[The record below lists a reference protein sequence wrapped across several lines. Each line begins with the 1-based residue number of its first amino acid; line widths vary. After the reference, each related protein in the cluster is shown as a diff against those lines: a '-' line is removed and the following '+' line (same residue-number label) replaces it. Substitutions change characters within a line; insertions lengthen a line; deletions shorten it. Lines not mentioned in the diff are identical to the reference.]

1 MNAYRTEGGAI
12 GKEYDAREE
21 GKRRRLSK
29 PPRAA
34 FGLFFRTRV
43 RYRGVAGGSRDG
55 RGVADRARRAAA
67 TPASARSAGAARSVP
82 RDTRRRRRR
91 VPVAFAMRASRP
103 WVPPDQ
109 GSTRDAIVR
118 GNRGMRTHQPCG
130 PGPSWSRALRVGEET
145 GGAERGQPWDLAFA
159 AFGRVALARAP
170 REARAP
176 RTPMALV
183 RRDAGHHARCSGEA
197 RTRAR
202 ALTRGDRDL
211 HGERHASHFDVCGF
225 GRRRKR
231 VC

>member
-1 MNAYRTEGGAI
+1 MIERSTKG
-12 GKEYDAREE
+12 AREE
-21 GKRRRLSK
+21 GETSASRVRPST
-29 PPRAA
+29 
-34 FGLFFRTRV
+34 FGLSGSSGEEARLLTS
-43 RYRGVAGGSRDG
+43 GVAGGSRDG

-67 TPASARSAGAARSVP
+67 TPARARSAGRAARSAP

-91 VPVAFAMRASRP
+91 VPVAFAVRASRP

-176 RTPMALV
+176 RTPKALV
-183 RRDAGHHARCSGEA
+183 RRDAGLHARCRGEA

-211 HGERHASHFDVCGF
+211 HGERHASHFDDCGF